1 MKIKLAL
8 ISIAVL
14 LAACGQQAGEP
25 AVELSAPEPA
35 PTEPE
40 VSIYAA
46 AVANPGR
53 PAADRENDAVRHP
66 EEVLA
71 FFGVAPGDAV
81 LELFSG
87 SGYYTELLAHVVG
100 ANGTVVAHIN
110 SPILSFVG
118 DAFKARHAD
127 NRLPNVSVLHAENNE
142 LVLDPDS
149 FDVITMTLNY
159 HDLYWVSDERGWTQF
174 DVPAFL
180 AELYKGLKPGGTL
193 GITDHHAEPGAA
205 AETGGTLHR
214 IDRAIVIAG
223 LEAAGFVLDGESDV
237 LRNPEDDYSVSVFD
251 PAVRGKT
258 DRFVLRFKKPE

>member
-1 MKIKLAL
+1 MKAKLAL
-8 ISIAVL
+8 IFIAL
-14 LAACGQQAGEP
+14 LVGACGQQAGEP
-25 AVELSAPEPA
+25 AVEASASAPA

-53 PAADRENDAVRHP
+53 PAADRDNDAGRHP
-66 EEVLA
+66 DDVLA
-71 FFGVAPGDAV
+71 FFGIAPGDTV

-100 ANGTVVAHIN
+100 DNGTVVAHIN
-110 SPILSFVG
+110 TPILSFVG

-127 NRLPNVSVLHAENNE
+127 NRLPNVSVQHAENNE
-142 LVLDPDS
+142 LVLDADS
-149 FDVITMTLNY
+149 FDVITMTLNF
-159 HDLYWVSDERGWTQF
+159 HDLYWVSEERGWTEF

-193 GITDHHAEPGAA
+193 GITDHQAEPGAA
-205 AETGGTLHR
+205 EETGGTLHR
-214 IDRAIVIAG
+214 IDRAIVVAE
-223 LEAAGFVLDGESDV
+223 LEAAGFVMDGESDV
-237 LRNPEDDYSVSVFD
+237 LRNPEDDYSVNVFD
-251 PAVRGKT
+251 PAVRGTT